1 MSNWIEVD
9 DPEDIDI
16 DGDDI
21 DIFIGNDKFGNNY
34 VTIPLSIMQE
44 KILQYLEKHKE
55 NNNG

>member
-55 NNNG
+55 DNNG